1 MQKFFTDGAGGQH
14 IYVLYGLGGA
24 GKTQIGLKF
33 IKESASNFS
42 DIFLID
48 TSATDKIHMGLKNIA
63 IAKHV
68 GQSSEAALQWL
79 SSKVGKWLL
88 FFDNADDPSI
98 NLNQFLPQCDHGN
111 IIITSRNRE
120 LCQYAG
126 SNSFV
131 SDLEEADAVALLLK
145 SAHHQLSTQNKQ
157 IASEIVK
164 TLGYLA
170 LAIVQ
175 AGAFIFKS
183 GALNGYLDLYAKHQ
197 KRLLSEKP
205 SQSHDSYAW
214 TVYTT
219 WQMSFD
225 QLQPQAAMFLQLCS
239 FFITRESQRKS
250 SAMLLGTSF
259 THVVHLKKNCKSL
272 WNSFHTF

>member
-1 MQKFFTDGAGGQH
+1 
-14 IYVLYGLGGA
+14 
-24 GKTQIGLKF
+24 
-33 IKESASNFS
+33 
-42 DIFLID
+42 
-48 TSATDKIHMGLKNIA
+48 MGLKNIA
-63 IAKHV
+63 ITKCV
-68 GQSSEAALQWL
+68 GHSSEAALQWL
-79 SSKVGKWLL
+79 GSKVDHWLL

-98 NLNQFLPQCDHGN
+98 DLNEFLPQCDHGN

-120 LCQYAG
+120 LCHYAG
-126 SNSFV
+126 SSSLV
-131 SDLEEADAVALLLK
+131 SDVEEADAVALLMK
-145 SAHHQLSTQNKQ
+145 SARHPLSTQNPQ

-183 GALNGYLDLYAKHQ
+183 GALDSYLDLYAKHR

-205 SQSHDSYAW
+205 AQSHDSYAW

-225 QLQPQAAMFLQLCS
+225 RLQPQAAMFLQLCS
-239 FFITRESQRKS
+239 HFHYKGITKEIFRNAS
-250 SAMLLGTSF
+250 
-259 THVVHLKKNCKSL
+259 
-272 WNSFHTF
+272 